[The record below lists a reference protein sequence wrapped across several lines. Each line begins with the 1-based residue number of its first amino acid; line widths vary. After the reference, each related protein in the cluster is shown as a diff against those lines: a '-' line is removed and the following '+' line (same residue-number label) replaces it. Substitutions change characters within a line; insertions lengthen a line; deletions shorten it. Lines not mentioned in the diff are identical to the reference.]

1 MLATETAGETIMSTR
16 TTRREFAQAAAAFG
30 AALALGHGPAR
41 AATPW
46 RERRDLYP
54 QGVAS
59 GDPQADSV
67 ILWTRRA
74 PSAPA
79 ESHKLTVEVAST
91 PDFTT
96 IVARGET
103 TVGADTDWTCRFLA
117 AGLKPAQEYW
127 YRFTDAQGNGSRIG
141 RTLTAPADGDPRP
154 VKFAFVSCQDIT
166 QGACNAY
173 RRMIFE
179 DERRPRGEQ
188 LLFVLHLGDFIYEMV
203 WYPED
208 SPGGVERG
216 RRLRDIVR
224 FPNGEKMGRFHI
236 PTTLADYR
244 AAYKGYLTDPDLQD
258 ARARFP
264 FVPVWDNHEFS
275 WQGFQSQQVFN
286 GEARPAQKL
295 KVIANQ
301 AWFEYQPARVVKP
314 GDASLDRFTPP
325 PVNNAA
331 LSRFDERGLGLE
343 PNNLAAIHSLRVHR
357 ALRFGQNAELII
369 TDNRSFMSP
378 PTNGEGFDMGKGF
391 PYMFPEEVNDTLDAA
406 RAANNGRPP
415 ATIRFD
421 GKDVPNP
428 ARNDPPSSYLG
439 VAQKKWFLERL
450 TQSNAPWKIWG
461 HSFGT
466 LSGRT
471 DPLNLPPGLAGRT
484 WPGDGYAQINGGGFV
499 VDHAEIMDAV
509 RDRGITGL
517 AIVAGDRHSFWAGR
531 VSKALPPQKFEP
543 VGVEFITGSI
553 SAQGLFEVTELA
565 MKKEHPLRALY
576 LHDRGNGS
584 VGAAMNMTVLH
595 GVRSSLELQKTGDKA
610 KALALSNPDVAPHLA
625 FADLGGHGYATVR
638 ASAANLETEFVCI
651 PRPLERNTAP
661 DGGPL
666 LYRVTHTVNRWRPG
680 EAPQL
685 QQRIVEGDPGLAT

>member
-1 MLATETAGETIMSTR
+1 MSKGS
-16 TTRREFAQAAAAFG
+16 TRREFAQTAAAFG
-30 AALALGHGPAR
+30 AALALGQGTAR

-46 RERRDLYP
+46 HERRDLYP

-67 ILWTRRA
+67 ILWTRRTPEGPTA
-74 PSAPA
+74 SY
-79 ESHKLTVEVAST
+79 KLTVEVSPT
-91 PDFTT
+91 PAFST

-103 TVGADTDWTCRFLA
+103 TVGAETDWTCRFLA
-117 AGLKPAQEYW
+117 AGLKPAREYW
-127 YRFTDAQGNGSRIG
+127 YRFTDAQGNGSRVG
-141 RTLTAPADGDPRP
+141 RTLTAPLDSDPRP
-154 VKFAFVSCQDIT
+154 VRFAFVSCQDVT

-179 DERRPRGEQ
+179 DERRSPAER
-188 LLFVLHLGDFIYEMV
+188 LLFVLHLGDFIYEVV

-208 SPGGVERG
+208 SPGGVQRG

-224 FPNGEKMGRFHI
+224 YPNGEKMGAFHV

-275 WQGFQSQQVFN
+275 WQGFQSQQVFG
-286 GEARPAQKL
+286 GEVRPAQTK
-295 KVIANQ
+295 KVAANQ

-325 PVNNAA
+325 DVNDAP
-331 LSRFDERGLGLE
+331 LTKFDERGLGLE
-343 PNNLAAIHSLRVHR
+343 PNNLAAIHSLRIHR
-357 ALRFGQNAELII
+357 ALRFGGNAELII

-378 PTNGEGFDMGKGF
+378 PANGEGFDMGKGF
-391 PYMFPEEVNDTLDAA
+391 PYMGPEEVYNTLDAG
-406 RAANNGRPP
+406 RAANDGRAP

-421 GKDVPNP
+421 GNDVPNP
-428 ARNDPPSSYLG
+428 MKDEPPQGYLG
-439 VAQKKWFLERL
+439 VEQKKWFLERL
-450 TQSNAPWKIWG
+450 TQSTAPWKIWG

-466 LSGRT
+466 LNWRT
-471 DPLNLPPGLAGRT
+471 DILNLPPGVSPRK
-484 WPGDGYAQINGGGFV
+484 WPGEGYAQLNGGYV
-499 VDHAEIMDAV
+499 VDHAEILDVV
-509 RDRGITGL
+509 RDKGITGL
-517 AIVAGDRHSFWAGR
+517 AIVAGDKHSFWAGR

-543 VGVEFITGSI
+543 LGVEFVTGSI
-553 SAQGLFEVTELA
+553 SAQNLFEVTGIA
-565 MKKEHPLRALY
+565 MAKDHPLRALY
-576 LHDRGNGS
+576 LHDLSNGRVAS
-584 VGAAMNMTVLH
+584 SMNMTVLH
-595 GVRSSLELQKTGDKA
+595 GVRASLELAKTGDKA

-625 FADLGGHGYATVR
+625 FADLGGFGYATVR
-638 ASAANLETEFVCI
+638 VTAGNLETEFVCI
-651 PRPLERNTAP
+651 TRPLERNMAP

-666 LYRVTHTVNRWRPG
+666 VYRVSHKVNRWRPG

-685 QQRIVEGDPGLAT
+685 QQRVLEGDPQLAI

>member
-1 MLATETAGETIMSTR
+1 MRKGTN
-16 TTRREFAQAAAAFG
+16 RREFAQVAAAFG
-30 AALALGHGPAR
+30 AALALGAGR
-41 AATPW
+41 AIAAAPW

-74 PSAPA
+74 PDAPTA
-79 ESHKLTVEVAST
+79 SYNLTVEVATT
-91 PDFTT
+91 PAFAT
-96 IVARGET
+96 IVARGQAS
-103 TVGADTDWTCRFLA
+103 VGADTDWTCRFLA
-117 AGLKPAQEYW
+117 AGLKPGQEYW
-127 YRFTDAQGNGSRIG
+127 YRFTDEQGNGSRVG

-154 VKFAFVSCQDIT
+154 VRFAFVSCQDIS

-179 DERRPRGEQ
+179 DERRGPSER

-224 FPNGEKMGRFHI
+224 FPNGEKMGAFHV

-244 AAYKGYLTDPDLQD
+244 ACYKGYLTDPDLQD

-264 FVPVWDNHEFS
+264 FVPIWDNHEFS
-275 WQGFQSQQVFN
+275 WQAFQSQQVFK
-286 GEARPAQKL
+286 GEVRPAQKL
-295 KVIANQ
+295 KVLANQ

-314 GDASLDRFTPP
+314 GDPKLDRFTPP
-325 PVNNAA
+325 NVNNAP
-331 LSRFDERGLGLE
+331 LTRFDERGLGLE
-343 PNNLAAIHSLRVHR
+343 PNNLAAINSLRVHR
-357 ALRFGQNAELII
+357 ALRFGANAELII

-391 PYMFPEEVNDTLDAA
+391 PYMFPAEVNDTLDAA
-406 RAANNGRPP
+406 RAANNGNPP

-428 ARNDPPSSYLG
+428 TKNDPPSSYLG
-439 VAQKKWFLERL
+439 SVQKNWFLERL
-450 TQSNAPWKIWG
+450 TQSKAPWKIWG
-461 HSFGT
+461 HTFGT

-484 WPGDGYAQINGGGFV
+484 WPGAGYAQINGGGFV
-499 VDHAEIMDAV
+499 VDHAEIFDAV
-509 RDRGITGL
+509 RDRGITGF

-531 VSKALPPQKFEP
+531 VSKALPPEKFEP

-553 SAQGLFEVTELA
+553 SAQGLFEVTEIG

-576 LHDRGNGS
+576 LHDLGNGRALPS
-584 VGAAMNMTVLH
+584 MNMTMLH
-595 GVRSSLELQKTGDKA
+595 GVRASLELAKTGDKA
-610 KALALSNPDVAPHLA
+610 KALALSNGDVAPHLA
-625 FADLGGHGYATVR
+625 FTDMGGHGYATVR
-638 ASAANLETEFVCI
+638 VTAGDLETEFVCI

-666 LYRVTHTVNRWRPG
+666 LYRVAHKVNRWRPG

-685 QQRIVEGDPGLAT
+685 QQRVVEGEPPLAT